1 MTTITTDLHEA
12 TRLTRAQAA
21 NTAEQIQKDDD
32 DCTYEPMGLAD
43 TDQAVIE
50 VYDED
55 GDFLGYL

>member
-1 MTTITTDLHEA
+1 MTTLRDNINEA
-12 TRLTRAQAA
+12 RKLTRAQAV

-32 DCTYEPMGLAD
+32 EWTYEPMGLAD

>member
-1 MTTITTDLHEA
+1 MTTLIDNLHEA
-12 TRLTRAQAA
+12 TKLTRVQAV
-21 NTAEQIQKDDD
+21 NTAEQIQKDDPD
-32 DCTYEPMGLAD
+32 WSYEPMGLAD